1 MTLSQQIA
9 NQIREVLLNG
19 TWVATNYKVQLSDV
33 TWQQAT
39 TKVADLNT
47 IADITFHIDYYLEGL
62 IQVFKGGTLDIR
74 DKYSFDAPPITSQQD
89 WDNRRQK
96 LFNDAE
102 TFAQLVEH
110 MDEATLMG
118 PFVEPKYGNN
128 YISIQAII
136 EHSYYHLGQ
145 IVQIKKL
152 LKD

>member
-1 MTLSQQIA
+1 MALSQQIA

-47 IADITFHIDYYLEGL
+47 IADITFHIDYYLAGL

-74 DKYSFDAPPITSQQD
+74 DKYSFDAPPITSAKD
-89 WDNRRQK
+89 WDESKQK

-102 TFAQLVEH
+102 TLARLVEH
-110 MDEATLMG
+110 MDDATIMG

-128 YISIQAII
+128 NISIQATI

-145 IVQIKKL
+145 IVLIKKL

>member
-9 NQIREVLLNG
+9 KQIREVLLNG
-19 TWVATNYKVQLSDV
+19 TWVATNYKVQLLDV
-33 TWQQAT
+33 SWQQAT

-47 IADITFHIDYYLEGL
+47 IADITFHIDYYLAGL
-62 IQVFKGGTLDIR
+62 IQVFKGGALEIR
-74 DKYSFDAPPITSQQD
+74 DKYSFDAPSITSQQD

-118 PFVEPKYGNN
+118 PLVEPKYGNN
-128 YISIQAII
+128 YISIQATM

-152 LKD
+152 LKN

>member
-33 TWQQAT
+33 SWQQAT
-39 TKVADLNT
+39 AKVADLNT
-47 IADITFHIDYYLEGL
+47 IADITFHIDYYLAGL
-62 IQVFKGGTLDIR
+62 IQVFKGGALEIR
-74 DKYSFDAPPITSQQD
+74 DKYSFDAPSITYQQE
-89 WDNRRQK
+89 WDKRRQK

-110 MDEATLMG
+110 MDETTLMG
-118 PFVEPKYGNN
+118 PFVVPKYGNK
-128 YISIQAII
+128 YISIQATI